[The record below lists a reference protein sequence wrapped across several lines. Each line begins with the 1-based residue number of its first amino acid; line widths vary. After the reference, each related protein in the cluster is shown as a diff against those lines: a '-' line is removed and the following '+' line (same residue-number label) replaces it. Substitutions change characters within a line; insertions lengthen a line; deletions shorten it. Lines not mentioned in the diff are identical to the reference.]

1 MSAIDHSRDLGARG
15 LFEAFRR
22 LGPLRV
28 ISVNGPSVFEAI
40 LELGAFGV
48 ADGWLNAITP
58 DYHWHVDLG
67 RVRHLTTHDTIH
79 ARSGRRVLFF
89 ELREEAGAEP
99 FLLVYLH
106 RGKSDDFETA
116 REEGFAEL
124 HERFAEGAELAGVTI
139 GGAA

>member
-1 MSAIDHSRDLGARG
+1 MSEIDHSGDLGARE

-40 LELGAFGV
+40 LDLGAFGV
-48 ADGWLNAITP
+48 ADGWLNAITS

-67 RVRHLTTHDTIH
+67 RVRHLTTRDTVH
-79 ARSGRRVLFF
+79 ERSGRRVLFF
-89 ELREEAGAEP
+89 ELREGAGAEP
-99 FLLVYLH
+99 FLRVYLH
-106 RGKSDDFETA
+106 RGKGEEFGAE
-116 REEGFAEL
+116 REEGFGAL
-124 HERFAEGAELAGVTI
+124 HQRFAEGAELAGVAV